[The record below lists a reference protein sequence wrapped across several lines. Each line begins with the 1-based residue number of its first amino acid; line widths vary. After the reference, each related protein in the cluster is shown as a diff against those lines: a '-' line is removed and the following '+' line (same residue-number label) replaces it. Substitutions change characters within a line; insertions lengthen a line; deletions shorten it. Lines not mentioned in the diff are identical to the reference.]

1 MVVAEPRSQTAGL
14 GSMHLCLS
22 ALVALSA
29 LLAACSNSESD
40 ASDIALADNG
50 VPVAALPASPTADRQ
65 ALVNPAV
72 PTLQTMAAPD
82 FASARM
88 QGAGCK
94 WRASD
99 DADALFA
106 FDADTGV
113 VKVGGSYVRMLP
125 DRASGGLPTG
135 SFRAYEGG
143 QWRAAIEGADGDP
156 INQAADGAEWPAA
169 MTLSVDGGPT
179 QRFEGGILSCRG

>member
-1 MVVAEPRSQTAGL
+1 MLRF
-14 GSMHLCLS
+14 S

-29 LLAACSNSESD
+29 LLVACSDDESD
-40 ASDIALADNG
+40 ASAIALADNG
-50 VPVAALPASPTADRQ
+50 VPVAALPASPTANRQ

-82 FASARM
+82 FAAARM
-88 QGAGCK
+88 RGAGCK

-106 FDADTGV
+106 FDAETGV

-135 SFRAYEGG
+135 AFRAYEAG
-143 QWRAAIEGADGDP
+143 QWRVAIEGSQEAP
-156 INQAADGAEWPAA
+156 INQAKDGAEWPATL
-169 MTLSVDGGPT
+169 TLSVDGGPT
-179 QRFEGGILSCRG
+179 QRFDEGILSCRS

>member
-1 MVVAEPRSQTAGL
+1 MYGRSPALIALCMMLAG
-14 GSMHLCLS
+14 
-22 ALVALSA
+22 
-29 LLAACSNSESD
+29 CSDAESD

-50 VPVAALPASPTADRQ
+50 VPVAALPASPTSDRQ

-72 PTLQTMAAPD
+72 PELQTMAAPD

-88 QGAGCK
+88 LGPGCT

-125 DRASGGLPTG
+125 DPMSGGLPTG
-135 SFRAYEGG
+135 AFRAYEGG
-143 QWRAAIEGADGDP
+143 QWRVMIDGGDGDP
-156 INQAADGAEWPAA
+156 TIRAADGAEWTAA
-169 MTLSVDGGPT
+169 MTLSVDGGPS
-179 QRFEGGILSCRG
+179 QRFGDGILSCRG

>member
-1 MVVAEPRSQTAGL
+1 MLNRLFPLLAF
-14 GSMHLCLS
+14 
-22 ALVALSA
+22 SA
-29 LLAACSNSESD
+29 LLAACSDAESD

-50 VPVAALPASPTADRQ
+50 VPVAALPASPTSDRQ

-72 PTLQTMAAPD
+72 PELQTMAAPD

-88 QGAGCK
+88 LGPGCK

-125 DRASGGLPTG
+125 DPRSGGLPTG
-135 SFRAYEGG
+135 AFRAYEGG
-143 QWRAAIEGADGDP
+143 QWRVVIDGGDDNP
-156 INQAADGAEWPAA
+156 TTRAADEAEWIAA
-169 MTLSVDGGPT
+169 MTLSVDGGPS
-179 QRFEGGILSCRG
+179 QRFGDGILSCRR

>member
-1 MVVAEPRSQTAGL
+1 MLRF
-14 GSMHLCLS
+14 S

-29 LLAACSNSESD
+29 LLVACSDGESD
-40 ASDIALADNG
+40 ASAITLADNG
-50 VPVAALPASPTADRQ
+50 VPVAALPDSPTADRQ

-72 PTLQTMAAPD
+72 PVLQTMAAPD
-82 FASARM
+82 FAAARM
-88 QGAGCK
+88 RGAGCK

-99 DADALFA
+99 EADALFA
-106 FDADTGV
+106 FDAETGV

-135 SFRAYEGG
+135 AFRTYEGG
-143 QWRAAIEGADGDP
+143 QWRVAIEGGEGAP

-169 MTLSVDGGPT
+169 MTLSVDGGPS
-179 QRFEGGILSCRG
+179 QRFEDGILSCRS

>member
-1 MVVAEPRSQTAGL
+1 MLRF
-14 GSMHLCLS
+14 S

-29 LLAACSNSESD
+29 LLVACSDGESD
-40 ASDIALADNG
+40 ASAIPLADNG
-50 VPVAALPASPTADRQ
+50 VPVAALPDSPTADRQ

-72 PTLQTMAAPD
+72 PVLQMMAAPD
-82 FASARM
+82 FAAARM
-88 QGAGCK
+88 RGAGCK

-106 FDADTGV
+106 FDAETGV

-125 DRASGGLPTG
+125 DRVSGGLPTG
-135 SFRAYEGG
+135 VFRAYEGG
-143 QWRAAIEGADGDP
+143 QWRVAIEGGEGAP

-169 MTLSVDGGPT
+169 MTLSVDGGPS
-179 QRFEGGILSCRG
+179 QRFDEGIISCRT

>member
-1 MVVAEPRSQTAGL
+1 MLRF
-14 GSMHLCLS
+14 S

-29 LLAACSNSESD
+29 LLVACSDGESD
-40 ASDIALADNG
+40 PSAIALADNG
-50 VPVAALPASPTADRQ
+50 VPVAALPDSPTEDRQ

-72 PTLQTMAAPD
+72 PVLQTMAAPD
-82 FASARM
+82 FAAARM
-88 QGAGCK
+88 RGAGCK

-106 FDADTGV
+106 FDAETGV

-135 SFRAYEGG
+135 AFRFYEGG
-143 QWRAAIEGADGDP
+143 QWRVAIDGGEGAP
-156 INQAADGAEWPAA
+156 IHQAADGAEWPAA
-169 MTLSVDGGPT
+169 MTLSVDGGPS
-179 QRFEGGILSCRG
+179 QRFENGILSCQS